1 MSTKLTAETLIA
13 MTVQERKALITQQSS
28 FIDASHITDQ
38 NLHNAY
44 RFAQVISSIAT
55 MYFQSQIEQDNQHNS
70 VLERERQSELI
81 RAKTERFA
89 DKFIEWLKK
98 DFDNK
103 KAILDNHPN
112 PSNLFEL
119 CGAKLLI
126 TSNSVT
132 RSLSTKMGRLWEE
145 ISNISPYV
153 IVPEFEFDI
162 KITGVDIT
170 VMIDD
175 TVSFAQLKTSKGT
188 LTGSQVPRAKQELG
202 IHDNPLFIA
211 AFDLGS
217 WSLSSK
223 SQISRIA
230 GKAFWNQIHMDYE
243 LVEYHVRNMLKNID
257 QVFAELAAN

>member
-1 MSTKLTAETLIA
+1 MSTKMTAETLIA
-13 MTVQERKALITQQSS
+13 MTIQERKTLIIQQ
-28 FIDASHITDQ
+28 ASLLDTSHVTDQ
-38 NLHNAY
+38 NLYNAY
-44 RFAQVISSIAT
+44 RFAKVISPIAT
-55 MYFQSQIEQDNQHNS
+55 MYFQSQIEQHNQRDL
-70 VLERERQSELI
+70 VLEREQQSDLI

-98 DFDNK
+98 DFENK

-162 KITGVDIT
+162 KITGVDII
-170 VMIDD
+170 VLIDN

-223 SQISRIA
+223 SSIPRMA
-230 GKAFWNQIHMDYE
+230 GKEFWNQIHMDYE
-243 LVEYHVRNMLKNID
+243 LVEYHVRNMLKKID